1 MKLYTLKSL
10 LVAGLLTASAG
21 FAPSIASADTKAAPS
36 VALSNAFLG
45 NAWRRSMITAFE
57 EAATQAQK
65 DGLISSFQVANAPG
79 ENSATEQIAQLKAL
93 LLDQPDILL
102 VNPASPTALNP
113 TLQQAC
119 DLGIVVA
126 VFDSSTDLE
135 CAYVVSNSFG
145 DWARLSTQAIID
157 GIGGEGNVVVARGV
171 QGSPPELEMYEVQ
184 TQLLAANP
192 KVNVVGEVFTFCDS
206 GKAQEALLG
215 IIASLPEVQG
225 VIGCGEGLGSVQAFQ
240 TAGRDVPVVAFAPS
254 GRALKFWG
262 EGNGAPGSVAVM
274 SDPGQGVAA
283 MFVALEIYQGA
294 SVPRTTVFPPVVV
307 SDEAR
312 DQWIA
317 AVSDDEIASW
327 QWTKELVDA
336 QIAANIAGTV
346 AEAALPPVP
355 VR

>member
-1 MKLYTLKSL
+1 MKTNLFKGLAATCLLAASL
-10 LVAGLLTASAG
+10 GS
-21 FAPSIASADTKAAPS
+21 APSLATAETKAAPS

-57 EAATQAQK
+57 EAATKAQA
-65 DGLISSFQVANAPG
+65 DGLISSFQVSNAPG

-119 DLGIVVA
+119 NLGIVVA
-126 VFDSSTDLE
+126 VFDSSTDLD
-135 CAYVVSNSFG
+135 CAYVVTNSFG

-157 GIGGEGNVVVARGV
+157 GIGGAGNVVLARGV
-171 QGSPPELEMYEVQ
+171 QGSPPELEMYAVQ
-184 TQLLAANP
+184 TEMLAANP
-192 KVNVVGEVFTFCDS
+192 DVKVVGEVFTFCDS
-206 GKAQEALLG
+206 AKAQEALLG
-215 IIASLPEVQG
+215 IIASLPDVQG

-240 TAGRDVPVVAFAPS
+240 TAGRDTPVVAFAPS

-262 EGNGAPGSVAVM
+262 DGNGAPGSVAVM

-283 MFVALEIYQGA
+283 MFTAISIYQGNE
-294 SVPRTTVFPPVVV
+294 VPRTTIFPPVVV

-317 AVSDDEIASW
+317 AVGDDEIASW

-336 QIAANIAGTV
+336 QLQANIDGTV
-346 AEAALPPVP
+346 ETAALPPVP